1 MKVILIDNL
10 PKLGK
15 IGDTLTVKNGYAK
28 NYLIPNKKAIC
39 FTPEN
44 YKSFAEKKSQYEQL
58 NKEKLDLANKVK
70 SLVEG
75 KNIIILENASDDGR
89 LYGSVNTSLIANK
102 INDSISEKL
111 IEKSSI
117 FLAKP
122 IKEIGIFSV
131 KVDLHNDVEILVK
144 LVVSRSESEAQAL
157 LNPVKKGSKNK
168 DQEKNSSEKN
178 SDSENSSIDS
188 EENEE
193 KKSKLAKKPRK
204 KKTEIES

>member
-178 SDSENSSIDS
+178 SDSESSSIDS